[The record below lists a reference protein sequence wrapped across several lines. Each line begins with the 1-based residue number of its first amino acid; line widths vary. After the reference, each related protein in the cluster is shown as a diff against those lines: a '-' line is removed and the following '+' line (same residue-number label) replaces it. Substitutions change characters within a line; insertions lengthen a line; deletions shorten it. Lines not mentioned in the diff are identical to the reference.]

1 MFSFVAIILKIE
13 GIKMEYINLKNEITE
28 LIERHAEGEYWDFK
42 QQWHSNNVNLLHD
55 IICMANSPAN
65 RDCYI
70 IIGIEDK
77 TYNVLGVNGENR
89 KNQQNVIDLLRQKPS
104 WAGGYIPEVY
114 VKTISIEDKEID
126 VVVVKQSDNTPFYLL
141 EDYKKEGQPIYK
153 GAIYTRKG
161 DTNTPKTETADLHD
175 TELLWKRRF
184 GLLYNPSQRAKFY
197 LKDLDNWE
205 RVDGETDKLGT
216 DHCFFFYRPDPDYTV
231 YFVHEDEMDDGLTYA
246 KDVNDDAVGTQSYY
260 LFAFCNVNYHT
271 EYSSRSKVILYYKEV
286 PLFSSVV
293 ESMDEGRT
301 SVVPPELPLIDP
313 HYIEDSFRYLMF
325 EFVFKHWCGNYSSEA
340 RKMFLRVIPIYKN
353 DEEHEEFR
361 EYVKNNGMPLYIP
374 GKKNER
380 MQGKALER
388 IQQTKIVAYEI
399 YDYPSTME
407 DFAQLVKNTPELV
420 INFANLENECFQLI
434 TEYLRKGKMLVDW
447 LEDWRNN
454 KK

>member
-1 MFSFVAIILKIE
+1 
-13 GIKMEYINLKNEITE
+13 MEYVDLKNKILE
-28 LIERHAEGEYWDFK
+28 LIERRAEGEYWDFK
-42 QQWHSNNVNLLHD
+42 QQWHSNNADLLHD

-77 TYNVLGVNGENR
+77 TYNVLGVNDENR

-141 EDYKKEGQPIYK
+141 EDYKKEGQAIYK

-205 RVDGETDKLGT
+205 SVEGETDKFGREES
-216 DHCFFFYRPDPDYTV
+216 FVFYRPDPDYTV
-231 YFVHEDEMDDGLTYA
+231 YFVHEDETDDGLTCA
-246 KDVNDDAVGTQSYY
+246 KDVNDNAVGTQSYY
-260 LFAFCNVNYHT
+260 LFTFCNVSYHT
-271 EYSSRSKVILYYKEV
+271 EYSCRSKVVLYYKEV
-286 PLFSSVV
+286 PLFSSVI
-293 ESMDEGRT
+293 ESVDEGRT
-301 SVVPPELPLIDP
+301 SVVPPELSVIDQ

-325 EFVFKHWCGNYSSEA
+325 EFVFRHWGENYSAEA
-340 RKMFLRVIPIYKN
+340 REMFLRVIPVYKN

-361 EYVKNNGMPLYIP
+361 EYVKNNGILLYMP
-374 GKKNER
+374 GKKNEG

-388 IQQTKIVAYEI
+388 IQQTEIGVYERHG
-399 YDYPSTME
+399 DPFATE
-407 DFAQLVKNTPELV
+407 AVAQLVKKTPELV
-420 INFANLENECFQLI
+420 INFAKPENKCFHRI
-434 TEYLRKGKMLVDW
+434 TDDLRKGKMLVDW
-447 LEDWRNN
+447 LEEWRNY